1 MEISFLTPLAGLVAI
16 AVILPL
22 VAFARSEQR
31 SEHVRSVLGL
41 APPGGSRRQTI
52 AAIAALA
59 VLAGIG
65 AAQPV
70 VEQTREHPART
81 DAQAFVLLDTSRSML
96 ASSAPGEATRFERAQ
111 EAAREFRAALPE
123 LPMGIA
129 SLTDHVLPL
138 VFPSANPETFDRV
151 LRYSIGVDRPA
162 SREAN
167 NTVASALN
175 ATIAVPERNF
185 FRGPR
190 RRLLVVFTDAETQ
203 RLRPGRL
210 AARFGESGIE
220 TILVRIG
227 NPSERIYRS
236 NGEVEPYEPAPG
248 SESAAALYAEAVAGR
263 AFAEDELDDA
273 IAAAREAIGPGRSTV
288 RVEASDVRPLGPFVF
303 LAALVPLGFLLWRR
317 NLA

>member
-31 SEHVRSVLGL
+31 SAEVRSALRL

-59 VLAGIG
+59 LLAGIG

-70 VEQTREHPART
+70 LERTREQAART

-96 ASSAPGEATRFERAQ
+96 ASSAAGEPMRFERAQ
-111 EAAREFRAALPE
+111 DAARRFRAALPE
-123 LPMGIA
+123 LPIGIA

-167 NTVASALN
+167 NTLASELD
-175 ATIAVPERNF
+175 ATIAVAERNF

-190 RRLLVVFTDAETQ
+190 RRLLVILTDAETQ
-203 RLRPGRL
+203 RLHPRRL
-210 AARFGESGIE
+210 ATRFGESGIE

-227 NPSERIYRS
+227 DQSERIYRS
-236 NGEVEPYEPAPG
+236 NGELEPYEPAPG
-248 SESAAALYAEAVAGR
+248 SASAAAAYAEAVGGR
-263 AFAEDELDDA
+263 AFAEDNLDDA
-273 IAAAREAIGPGRSTV
+273 IAAAREAIGSGRSTV

-303 LAALVPLGFLLWRR
+303 IAALLPLGFLLWRK
-317 NLA
+317 NLG